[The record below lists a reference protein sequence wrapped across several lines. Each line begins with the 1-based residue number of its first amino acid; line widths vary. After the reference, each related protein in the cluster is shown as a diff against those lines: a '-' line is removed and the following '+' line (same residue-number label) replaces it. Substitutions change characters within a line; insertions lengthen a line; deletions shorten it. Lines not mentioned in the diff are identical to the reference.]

1 MSHWVHDVVKFAQ
14 ILKFP
19 PKIEEVFFLET
30 KKISP
35 ERTKI
40 SILSAPQN
48 LAFGVSKMTEI
59 TKKKLDNTINDKRN
73 NCPPGS
79 SLR

>member
-19 PKIEEVFFLET
+19 SKIEEVFFLET
-30 KKISP
+30 KNTVSP

-48 LAFGVSKMTEI
+48 LAFGVSRMTEI
-59 TKKKLDNTINDKRN
+59 TKK
-73 NCPPGS
+73 
-79 SLR
+79 